1 MKERWSYL
9 LKLYLLLFVI
19 NILQKPMFMLVDAPA
34 NTRYSL
40 SEYAAVV
47 WNGMLLDIPVTG
59 YFIAIPLLFTLVS
72 VFWRGNIAVRRIAT
86 PYYWF
91 AAFLISLL
99 FIADLS
105 LYPFWRFKLDA
116 TIFYYL
122 DSPKNAMASV
132 STAFILW
139 RTVWVVLLTILY
151 TFLFRWITPTE
162 WKRTDFRTKER
173 IKTFATLFLAI
184 PLLIVSIR
192 GGIGKSTANIGKVY
206 FSKTEFLN
214 HSAVNPV
221 FSLIYSLD
229 KMDDYASEFRYF
241 AEEERKEIFSPL
253 YPDTPIATDTVTLL
267 NTQRPNIIV
276 ILMEGMGGSF
286 TRDSIVSP
294 HYHRL
299 AQQGILFTNCYSN
312 SYRTD
317 RGMVSTLSGHFSYPS
332 VSIMKLPIKSRTLPC
347 IAASLNENGYHSSF
361 LYGGDINFTNMQSY
375 LRTGGYGTIVS
386 DVDFTQEERETNDWG
401 VNDDITFERLLQMME
416 AQKHTPWHIGFLTL
430 SSHEPWQVPT
440 HRLKEEIPNAFA
452 FTDECLGKFVES
464 IRQTPLWKDLLIVC
478 IPDHGVSY
486 PDGLEQIKI
495 QHNTMLWIGGAV
507 KQASTIETIMNQSD
521 MAATLLGQL
530 RIDHS
535 GYLFSRDIFSSNYV
549 YPTAYFA
556 TREGAGFIDSL
567 GYTVH
572 SIVQEDS
579 FTDKTERE
587 RARKAK
593 AILQTSYEDLGAR

>member
-1 MKERWSYL
+1 
-9 LKLYLLLFVI
+9 
-19 NILQKPMFMLVDAPA
+19 
-34 NTRYSL
+34 
-40 SEYAAVV
+40 
-47 WNGMLLDIPVTG
+47 
-59 YFIAIPLLFTLVS
+59 
-72 VFWRGNIAVRRIAT
+72 
-86 PYYWF
+86 
-91 AAFLISLL
+91 
-99 FIADLS
+99 
-105 LYPFWRFKLDA
+105 
-116 TIFYYL
+116 
-122 DSPKNAMASV
+122 
-132 STAFILW
+132 
-139 RTVWVVLLTILY
+139 
-151 TFLFRWITPTE
+151 
-162 WKRTDFRTKER
+162 
-173 IKTFATLFLAI
+173 
-184 PLLIVSIR
+184 
-192 GGIGKSTANIGKVY
+192 
-206 FSKTEFLN
+206 
-214 HSAVNPV
+214 
-221 FSLIYSLD
+221 
-229 KMDDYASEFRYF
+229 
-241 AEEERKEIFSPL
+241 
-253 YPDTPIATDTVTLL
+253 
-267 NTQRPNIIV
+267 
-276 ILMEGMGGSF
+276 
-286 TRDSIVSP
+286 
-294 HYHRL
+294 
-299 AQQGILFTNCYSN
+299 
-312 SYRTD
+312 
-317 RGMVSTLSGHFSYPS
+317 
-332 VSIMKLPIKSRTLPC
+332 MKLPIKSRTLPC

-401 VNDDITFERLLQMME
+401 VNDDITFERLHQMMD

-440 HRLKEEIPNAFA
+440 HRLKEEIPNALA

-579 FTDKTERE
+579 FTDKAERE